1 MSDKIL
7 IVDDSPSTLML
18 MKFSLEKHGFFVRQA
33 SDGEKALLVLKENND
48 VRCMITDINMPGIN
62 GIVLINEVRK
72 LENYKFLPVIV
83 LSNPDN
89 PENKK
94 KARHAGAA
102 GWLDKPFRPDNL
114 IKVIKKTGI
123 K

>member
-33 SDGEKALLVLKENND
+33 SDGEKALQVLKENND

-94 KARHAGAA
+94 KARQAGAA

>member
-18 MKFSLEKHGFFVRQA
+18 MKFSLEKQGFFVRQA
-33 SDGEKALLVLKENND
+33 SDGETALQILKENND

-62 GIVLINEVRK
+62 GIVLIKEVRK

-94 KARHAGAA
+94 KARQAGAA

-114 IKVIKKTGI
+114 IKVIKKAGI

>member
-18 MKFSLEKHGFFVRQA
+18 MKFSLEKQGFFVRQA
-33 SDGEKALLVLKENND
+33 SDGETALQVLKENND

-62 GIVLINEVRK
+62 GIVLIKEVRK

-94 KARHAGAA
+94 KARQAGAA

-114 IKVIKKTGI
+114 IKVIKKAGI